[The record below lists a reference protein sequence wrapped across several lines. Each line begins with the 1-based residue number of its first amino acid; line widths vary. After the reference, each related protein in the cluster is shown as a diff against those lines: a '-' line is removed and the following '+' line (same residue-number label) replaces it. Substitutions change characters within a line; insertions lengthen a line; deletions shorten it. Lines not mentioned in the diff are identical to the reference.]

1 MGFKDKAE
9 EIGGKIKETVGTA
22 TDNKDLERE
31 GEAQQTE
38 AKVKGAA
45 DDVKEGF
52 SDAKDRLS

>member
-9 EIGGKIKETVGTA
+9 QAGGKIKETAGAA
-22 TDNKDLERE
+22 TGNEELERE